1 LKLDLS
7 TVFLVILCVIP
18 GIFAQRGRNL
28 VRPRSFE
35 DQGATTEL
43 GELVALGVS
52 THGLLFLAF
61 ALLILLF
68 GAVHYWHPLLYFQE
82 IDKWQGQAWAAAHK
96 SEALSFAAI
105 YVFLS
110 FAVSHWLGVFY
121 GTWKPRI
128 TAAGIRHIPYLRTR
142 VRSLI
147 GERPIIYEA
156 LSPRRNDSS
165 DLPNLVFIEIEM
177 KGGLGFYSGQLN
189 QFAILR
195 DEEPHKPIYLV
206 KAWFKLLRTDTYEPV
221 EAEGILLDLAETVQ
235 VRVSQT
241 PPMAAQAITPSTL
254 PNSTLGSKP

>member
-1 LKLDLS
+1 VKLDLS
-7 TVFLVILCVIP
+7 TIFLVILCVIP
-18 GIFAQRGRNL
+18 GLFAQRGRNL

-52 THGLLFLAF
+52 THGFIFLVL
-61 ALLILLF
+61 ALLLVIVGIVLHWQPLF
-68 GAVHYWHPLLYFQE
+68 YLHAVDH
-82 IDKWQGQAWAAAHK
+82 WQVYSWAAVNK
-96 SEALSFAAI
+96 SEALSLTAL

-128 TAAGIRHIPYLRTR
+128 TAVGIRRIPYLRTR

-156 LSPRRNDSS
+156 LSPHHTGSS
-165 DLPNLVFIEIEM
+165 ELPNLVFVEIEM
-177 KGGLGFYSGQLN
+177 KNELGFYAGQLN

-195 DEEPHKPIYLV
+195 DEEPHKPIYLI
-206 KAWFKLLRTDTYEPV
+206 KAWFKLLRTDTYQPV
-221 EAEGILLDLAETVQ
+221 EADGVLLDLAETVQ

-241 PPMAAQAITPSTL
+241 PPTPTGSTPQA
-254 PNSTLGSKP
+254 